1 MLEDEAAAG
10 ISDEIQLASLQEA
23 AWHAAGALHDELA
36 RHKAAGRTVLGYG
49 APSKAPV
56 LLDLSKVGTDL
67 LAFTVDAAPGKHG
80 RRIPGCAVP
89 IRPVDDLR
97 AARPDVVLVLTWDIA
112 DEVISQLEA
121 DGGGWGATYLVPL
134 PEPHE
139 VVG

>member
-1 MLEDEAAAG
+1 M
-10 ISDEIQLASLQEA
+10 
-23 AWHAAGALHDELA
+23 
-36 RHKAAGRTVLGYG
+36 
-49 APSKAPV
+49 

-80 RRIPGCAVP
+80 RRIPGSGVP
-89 IRPVDDLR
+89 IRSIDELR
-97 AARPDVVLVLTWDIA
+97 AARPEIVLVLTWDIA

>member
-1 MLEDEAAAG
+1 M
-10 ISDEIQLASLQEA
+10 
-23 AWHAAGALHDELA
+23 
-36 RHKAAGRTVLGYG
+36 LGYG

-56 LLDLSKVGTDL
+56 LLDLSKVTTDL
-67 LAFTVDAAPGKHG
+67 LAVHG
-80 RRIPGCAVP
+80 RHGPRQARTPDPGGCGVP
-89 IRPVDDLR
+89 IRPIDDLR

-121 DGGGWGATYLVPL
+121 GGGWGATYLVPL